1 MGVVHPRPLL
11 CERTRAWVS
20 HALDSEL
27 SEFEQALV
35 RSHLERCGDC
45 SAFASGVASLTEALR
60 AAPLES
66 LPRPVSVPARRRRA
80 GGGMLRIG
88 AAAAAVVV
96 GAFGLAGT
104 LSLPSGS
111 EQEAPQA
118 QLTGSSDQQDDRL
131 IRVPR
136 LESMKPTPPADP
148 GRKVVGLPF

>member
-1 MGVVHPRPLL
+1 MGGVHPRPLL
-11 CERTRAWVS
+11 CERTRAWAS

-35 RSHLERCGDC
+35 RSHLDRCAECAVFAAGIA
-45 SAFASGVASLTEALR
+45 SATETLR
-60 AAPLES
+60 GAGLEAV
-66 LPRPVSVPARRRRA
+66 PHPIRVPARRRRV
-80 GGGMLRIG
+80 GGGMLRVS
-88 AAAAAVVV
+88 AAAAVVV

-111 EQEAPQA
+111 EQEAPQV
-118 QLTGSSDQQDDRL
+118 QFTGSSDQQDDRL
-131 IRVPR
+131 LRIPK